1 MLFQIRIL
9 YLLCGICGRKKIN
22 FYVNKFNDLMKVSGY
37 YIYYEKNPAMQN
49 YMIASRRKNG
59 LTISESVEDR
69 AAKKFSQPD
78 SYEGGVRRSKTVNS
92 FYAYR
97 QFVFD
102 LSHAGDGDNDDE

>member
-1 MLFQIRIL
+1 
-9 YLLCGICGRKKIN
+9 
-22 FYVNKFNDLMKVSGY
+22 
-37 YIYYEKNPAMQN
+37 
-49 YMIASRRKNG
+49 MIASRRKNG

-69 AAKKFSQPD
+69 AAKSFRNLIRTKG
-78 SYEGGVRRSKTVNS
+78 ELEESKTVNS